1 MNTFISIIRDAVLFE
16 SVLWAHVIVFEHRG
30 EDSGL
35 GGKTFLD
42 PPIFAVA
49 DRRAG
54 RRLGGRSTGG
64 IAGVAGASA
73 VFAALEAASANGL
86 DAGERERFAGVDVVA
101 DLLVRGVQARV
112 GLH

>member
-1 MNTFISIIRDAVLFE
+1 MSTNKQLSL
-16 SVLWAHVIVFEHRG
+16 S
-30 EDSGL
+30 L

-42 PPIFAVA
+42 PPIFGGA

-54 RRLGGRSTGG
+54 RRFGGRSTWG